1 MSSSNDGRALPT
13 PNQAIAQIHQE
24 DQFHVVD
31 LEQNEKSATGG
42 HDAYVALSNPELE
55 KRVLRK
61 IDMHVPPLVTFLCR
75 CSDKAGREHHD

>member
-1 MSSSNDGRALPT
+1 MSSSNDGPALPT

-55 KRVLRK
+55 KRGAPQDRYACPSAC
-61 IDMHVPPLVTFLCR
+61 HV
-75 CSDKAGREHHD
+75 SM